1 MEAPTRKRG
10 IKETGLMVQAKRG
23 QSKELTIHKRL
34 HSWLKN

>member
-1 MEAPTRKRG
+1 MEALIRKRG
-10 IKETGLMVQAKRG
+10 IKETGLMVQAKKA